1 MEGSLEQN
9 KECIKKEVNS
19 CTNKTRYAE
28 LWAVV
33 DVAMELQNSILL
45 ESSTAAAIY
54 KNRKAALLNKKKACT
69 SVRKHINIAQVYID
83 QKSFIV
89 EAKDTDIRKVVEIVS
104 DTSKNLSKDEV
115 RERVHSCFLKKIS
128 DMFCGT

>member
-1 MEGSLEQN
+1 
-9 KECIKKEVNS
+9 
-19 CTNKTRYAE
+19 
-28 LWAVV
+28 
-33 DVAMELQNSILL
+33 MELQNSILL

>member
-9 KECIKKEVNS
+9 IERIKKEVNS

-45 ESSTAAAIY
+45 ETSTAAATY
-54 KNRKAALLNKKKACT
+54 KKRQASLLNKK
-69 SVRKHINIAQVYID
+69 RKLVL
-83 QKSFIV
+83 
-89 EAKDTDIRKVVEIVS
+89 
-104 DTSKNLSKDEV
+104 LS
-115 RERVHSCFLKKIS
+115 H
-128 DMFCGT
+128 